1 MNSISEGFERELPPD
16 VQGEIKR
23 GPTTALGD
31 LKAEID
37 RASEPGIT
45 SVGKLEK
52 SSIESRTDLRLA
64 AVNEAMRAD
73 PTRNNPLKMDTIT
86 AVRWANLDSMDFGRI
101 RSQDRRETALESI
114 AAHARVSP
122 EYAVAL
128 KDRSPSLSRSVNVL
142 NEELSKLEQAQSQAS
157 LDATRK
163 LDHDARAFA
172 RQTILDQAGL
182 ASLAVIR
189 ARETARVIDSLL
201 ASPSTSTQQLLDA
214 KEFLK
219 APPLDGRVT
228 GPNDPDLRVIAERA
242 LKRPIHDNELSASLK
257 KTFIVTEEKR
267 GFFKGGIAEFT
278 YRDGQ
283 DSGKLAISDM
293 GKTLTT
299 TLEDKAT
306 IQAMVEIAALKKWET
321 VTLNGS
327 DDFKRSAWLEAS
339 LAGLQVRGYTPR
351 EADLIKLDE
360 LKAKDRPINS
370 ITDATREKT
379 IDSSS
384 NFASSREIPRKHIDT
399 DALTSHEKT
408 VLDASRA
415 FLNTRDFG
423 PDFNAATL
431 RDLESRIRGERV
443 FIGEVV
449 DHGQAPYKFNKDNDN
464 NYFVTLKTQS
474 GEQVVWGKG
483 LGEAMQDFSKGQQIV
498 LQNIGK
504 TSVTVTE
511 KLRDAQGNV
520 ISVQPKAAQLNA
532 WKGELLSRFSEKA
545 KSQAIE
551 GATRRPAMGVY
562 DPKAPRQQ
570 TATQTKD
577 PAKPQPQHTQQQ
589 SQPQRS
595 DRNR

>member
-1 MNSISEGFERELPPD
+1 MNSVSEGFEREHAPD
-16 VQGEIKR
+16 AQGEIKKA
-23 GPTTALGD
+23 PNTAFTD

-37 RASEPGIT
+37 RASEPGAPG
-45 SVGKLEK
+45 VANLEK
-52 SSIESRTDLRLA
+52 SSIESRTDLRIA
-64 AVNEAMRAD
+64 ATNEAMRAD
-73 PTRNNPLKMDTIT
+73 PTRENALKIDAVT
-86 AVRWANLDSMDFGRI
+86 AIRWANLDSSDFGRI
-101 RSQDRRETALESI
+101 RSQDRRENALDAI
-114 AAHARVSP
+114 ATHARVSP
-122 EYAVAL
+122 EYAAAL
-128 KDRSPSLSRSVNVL
+128 KDRSPALSWSVNAL
-142 NEELSKLEQAQSQAS
+142 NEERSKLEQAQSQSS
-157 LDATRK
+157 LDVTRK
-163 LDHDARAFA
+163 LDEDARAFA

-189 ARETARVIDSLL
+189 SRETVKVIDQLL
-201 ASPSTSTQQLLDA
+201 SSSSTSTQQLLDA

-242 LKRPIHDNELSASLK
+242 LKRPIHDDELSSSLRR
-257 KTFIVTEEKR
+257 TFIVTEEKR

-306 IQAMVEIAALKKWET
+306 IQAMVEIASLKKWET

-370 ITDATREKT
+370 ITDTTREKT

-384 NFASSREIPRKHIDT
+384 NFFSSREIPRKHIDT

-408 VLDASRA
+408 VIDASRA

-449 DHGQAPYKFNKDNDN
+449 DHGQAPYKFDKDNDN
-464 NYFVTLKTQS
+464 SYFVTLKTQA

-520 ISVQPKAAQLNA
+520 IAVQPKSAQLNA
-532 WKGELLSRFSEKA
+532 WKGELLARYSEKA
-545 KSQAIE
+545 KSQAVQ
-551 GATRRPAMGVY
+551 GASKRPAIGVF

-570 TATQTKD
+570 TASQTKEV
-577 PAKPQPQHTQQQ
+577 AKQQPQHTQQQ
-589 SQPQRS
+589 PQRN